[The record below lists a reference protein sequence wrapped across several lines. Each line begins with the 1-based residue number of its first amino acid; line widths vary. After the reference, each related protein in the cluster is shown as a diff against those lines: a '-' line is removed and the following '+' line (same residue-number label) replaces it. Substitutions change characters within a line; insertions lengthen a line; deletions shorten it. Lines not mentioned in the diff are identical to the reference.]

1 MLQLPFIKRILPKSL
16 FGRALLILIIPTVL
30 LQMVAIY
37 IFYENHWD
45 SITRQ
50 LSTSLAG
57 EVTHLV
63 QLYDTLEGDEQQV
76 FRVQEVGNTMGFRVQ
91 FDMGKQYVIVKD
103 EGADAYPEFFKQME
117 LRIDE
122 PFMVQRI
129 REGDDLLISV
139 QKPHGILQMQTTKKR
154 LVSTTTYVFILWM
167 VGSSILL
174 LIIAVLFL
182 RNQVR
187 PIRQLAVAA
196 ERFGMGLDTP
206 KFSPRGAREIRQAGR
221 AFLVMQRRII
231 RQVTHRT
238 EMLAGIS
245 HDLRTPLTRMKLQL
259 AMGKPDEQTLKDLR
273 GDVEEMEYMI
283 QEYLDF
289 ARGEGQE
296 TSLTVNVEPF
306 LQEIIER
313 YQRNAQ
319 PVTLEPL
326 NDISL
331 PLRPNAMRRALQNV
345 IDNALRYGKQ
355 ARIHVTSEDY
365 ELRISIDDEGP
376 GINEEDHNTV
386 FRAFK
391 RLDPSRNNETGGAGL
406 GLTIA
411 RDIVQGHGGDVVL
424 KNREDSEGKRL
435 GLRVS
440 LILPM
445 ARQQPAH

>member
-1 MLQLPFIKRILPKSL
+1 
-16 FGRALLILIIPTVL
+16 
-30 LQMVAIY
+30 
-37 IFYENHWD
+37 
-45 SITRQ
+45 
-50 LSTSLAG
+50 
-57 EVTHLV
+57 
-63 QLYDTLEGDEQQV
+63 
-76 FRVQEVGNTMGFRVQ
+76 
-91 FDMGKQYVIVKD
+91 
-103 EGADAYPEFFKQME
+103 
-117 LRIDE
+117 
-122 PFMVQRI
+122 
-129 REGDDLLISV
+129 
-139 QKPHGILQMQTTKKR
+139 
-154 LVSTTTYVFILWM
+154 
-167 VGSSILL
+167 
-174 LIIAVLFL
+174 
-182 RNQVR
+182 
-187 PIRQLAVAA
+187 
-196 ERFGMGLDTP
+196 
-206 KFSPRGAREIRQAGR
+206 
-221 AFLVMQRRII
+221 
-231 RQVTHRT
+231 
-238 EMLAGIS
+238 
-245 HDLRTPLTRMKLQL
+245 RMKLQL

-306 LQEIIER
+306 LQEIVER

-424 KNREDSEGKRL
+424 KNREDGEGKRL